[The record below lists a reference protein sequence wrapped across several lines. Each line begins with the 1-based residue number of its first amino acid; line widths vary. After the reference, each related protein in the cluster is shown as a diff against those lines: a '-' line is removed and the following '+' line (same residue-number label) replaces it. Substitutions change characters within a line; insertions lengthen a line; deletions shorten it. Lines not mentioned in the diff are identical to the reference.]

1 MENFLKIVKR
11 AGLFNRD
18 LRVHRIYDMQLH
30 NSQQKYYVSEF
41 HKVQWVCPD
50 GIIILGMWEK
60 YEFSQWS
67 ICDCTLLVT
76 LCGVR
81 DHPVITASK
90 RLGGSRK
97 WENLLTF
104 SSTVCMT

>member
-1 MENFLKIVKR
+1 MKQQNIAYITQSLWHAIAQFKAKI
-11 AGLFNRD
+11 L
-18 LRVHRIYDMQLH
+18 
-30 NSQQKYYVSEF
+30 SEF

-81 DHPVITASK
+81 DHPVITSAK

-97 WENLLTF
+97 CTVLLTF
-104 SSTVCMT
+104 SPVCLLT